1 MLLAI
6 DVGNSNVTLALFD
19 GETLAASWRLATHA
33 ERTADEVGLEL
44 LQLLRHRGLE
54 AGAVDGVV
62 VGSVVPALTPVVAEA
77 CRAYLGVEALVVGPG
92 TKTGVQITYDNPKD
106 VGADRIA
113 NAVAIVKR
121 FGGPAV
127 VIDFST
133 AVTYDAIDAEGRYL
147 GGAIAPGI
155 QVSLDALVSHA
166 ARLPRVEALK
176 PPEVIGRST
185 VTAIQ
190 SGLIWGVVGQVEGM
204 VKRFSAELGGRPH
217 VIATGTHAPL
227 VASLTTVIDQVEP
240 MLTPLGLRMIYE
252 QNVPR

>member
-6 DVGNSNVTLALFD
+6 DVGNSNVTLGLYD
-19 GETLAASWRLATHA
+19 GENLAASWRLATHT

-44 LQLLRHRGLE
+44 LQLLRVRGLD
-54 AGAVDGVV
+54 AGAVEAVV
-62 VGSVVPALTPVVAEA
+62 VGSVVPALTPAVAEA
-77 CRAYLGVEALVVGPG
+77 CREYLEREPLVVGPG
-92 TKTGVQITYDNPKD
+92 VKTGIQITYDNPKD
-106 VGADRIA
+106 VGADRVA
-113 NAVAIVKR
+113 NALAVVRR
-121 FGGPAV
+121 FGGPAI
-127 VIDFST
+127 VIDFGT

-204 VKRFSAELGGRPH
+204 VRRFTTELGGQPH
-217 VIATGTHAPL
+217 VIATGPHAPL
-227 VASLTTVIDQVEP
+227 IASLTTAIQVVEP
-240 MLTPLGLRMIYE
+240 LLTLVGLRMIYE
-252 QNVPR
+252 LNGPR